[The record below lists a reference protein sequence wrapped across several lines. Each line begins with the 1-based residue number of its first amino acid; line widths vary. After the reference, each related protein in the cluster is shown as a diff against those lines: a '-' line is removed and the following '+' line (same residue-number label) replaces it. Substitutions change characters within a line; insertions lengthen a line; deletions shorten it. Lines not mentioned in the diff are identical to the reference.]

1 MRQRADW
8 TALTLG
14 RRLFP
19 NAPLHPNF
27 CFAFSPFSSL
37 LLLLFFSHQEIF
49 HHRLDLTLKAR

>member
-8 TALTLG
+8 TAFTLG

-19 NAPLHPNF
+19 NAPCIRISALL
-27 CFAFSPFSSL
+27 SLPF
-37 LLLLFFSHQEIF
+37 LLFFFFFFHQEIF

>member
-19 NAPLHPNF
+19 NAPCIRISALL
-27 CFAFSPFSSL
+27 SLPF
-37 LLLLFFSHQEIF
+37 LLFFFFFFSFHQEIF